1 MALIDEINKMRQEIR
16 TDGYPM
22 SVNEWASLYENDK
35 NKPEID
41 VHPEFQ
47 RYYRWTPE
55 QKSKL
60 IESIFLGIPIPPIF
74 VSQRKDGVWDV
85 VDGLQR
91 LSTIYEFMG
100 ILKDEEGK
108 KVKPLVLQK
117 TQYLPSL
124 EGKKWDDEYDIANSL
139 TDEERL
145 LIKRSKIS
153 ASILLRESDEI
164 AKYELFQRLNTGGS
178 SLTPQEVR
186 NCMLVMTNREMYLWV
201 RALSQYEKFQEV
213 IGLSENPLQEQ
224 YDVELALRFIIF
236 HNIDHAELTNLADLG
251 LFITNK
257 MLGMAKNPA
266 FNKSHV
272 ESVFKDT
279 FDLLSSSIGRNAFRR
294 FDVGKQKFTGGFLLS
309 PFEVVAYGLGYNY
322 KNFPA
327 LNQIEEKVKSVWTEE
342 EFNVNSGTGIP
353 ATRRLPRLLPIG
365 RRIFVK

>member
-22 SVNEWASLYENDK
+22 SINEWVSLYHNEK

-41 VHPEFQ
+41 IHPEFQ
-47 RYYRWTPE
+47 RYYRWSPE

-100 ILKDEEGK
+100 ILRDENNK
-108 KVKPLVLQK
+108 KIKPLILQK

-124 EGKKWDDEYDIANSL
+124 EGKKWDDEYDLENSIS
-139 TDEERL
+139 DEERL

-153 ASILLRESDEI
+153 ASILLRESDEV

-186 NCMLVMTNREMYLWV
+186 NCMLIMSNRELYLWV
-201 RALSQYEKFQEV
+201 RDLSKYDNFQDV
-213 IGLSENPLQEQ
+213 IELSENPLQEQ

-236 HNIDHAELTNLADLG
+236 YNIDPSELVNLADLG
-251 LFITNK
+251 VFITNK
-257 MLGMAKNPA
+257 MIAMAKAATFDKNHA
-266 FNKSHV
+266 
-272 ESVFKDT
+272 EAVFKST
-279 FDLLSSSIGRNAFRR
+279 FDLLAASINRNAFRR
-294 FDVGKQKFTGGFLLS
+294 YDKSKKRFTGGFLLS
-309 PFEVVAYGLGYNY
+309 PFEIVAYGLGYNFG
-322 KNFPA
+322 KTPKPE
-327 LNQIEEKVKSVWTEE
+327 QIEEKVISIWSEND
-342 EFNVNSGTGIP
+342 FIDNSGSGIP
-353 ATRRLPRLLPIG
+353 ATRRLPKLLPIG
-365 RRIFVK
+365 RRIFQK